1 MTIIAA
7 SHFPLY
13 AMPEQQATFSSR
25 ALLVAGPVASALFPV
40 VSLYSANPR
49 TPFLKV
55 LPSLV
60 ALAALALGVNSVFR
74 AYARSASRGALA
86 AMLFFAV
93 FFAYSSVAL
102 PVQTG
107 DAERDAVRRMA
118 YALIYLALVVAWS
131 ALLLFTRRARGAWE
145 APSRIAAVVVCAS
158 LAVAVAQTMWGA
170 LAFGPVMGAPA
181 PVDVVGRRPDIYHVI
196 LDGYSRAD
204 VLRELYYLDNS
215 EFVAALEQR
224 GFYVASEARA
234 NYNQTYLSLASM
246 LSLEYLPEFSPLPGA
261 GFRSEIG
268 DTMVRRNLVV
278 DKLRARGY
286 RFVNIASA
294 DDITGN
300 NGNADVE
307 LAGSSGIDVGEFEL
321 QLVLKTPLR
330 QFAGASFALFRATA
344 RQRTLSQLRSLEDAA
359 AAARPAPAYVFA
371 HVLCP
376 HPPFV
381 FAADGSD
388 SGIDAPPTLDEGAGT
403 AGGPEGYRAGY
414 REQVKFLNTRV
425 LAAVDA
431 ILAQHGEGDRPV
443 IIISSDHGGGL
454 EYELRRPDASPEW
467 ARWGRTG
474 ILQAV
479 LAPDEVKRTLYP
491 GMTPVNTY
499 RILFDGLFDEKLGL
513 LPDRSYWAEW
523 DGPYRAHEV
532 GAAELAVRPAVEQP
546 QP

>member
-1 MTIIAA
+1 
-7 SHFPLY
+7 
-13 AMPEQQATFSSR
+13 MPAQRATFSTR

-49 TPFLKV
+49 TPFFGV

-60 ALAALALGVNSVFR
+60 ALAALALGVNAVFR
-74 AYARSASRGALA
+74 SYARSATRGALA
-86 AMLFFAV
+86 AMLFFV
-93 FFAYSSVAL
+93 VLFAYGPVAL
-102 PVQTG
+102 PVETG
-107 DAERDAVRRMA
+107 DAERDALRRMVF
-118 YALIYLALVVAWS
+118 ALIYLALVVAWS
-131 ALLLFTRRARGAWE
+131 ALLLFARRARGAWD
-145 APSRIAAVVVCAS
+145 APARIASVVVCAS
-158 LAVAVAQTMWGA
+158 LAVAVAQTVWGA
-170 LAFGPVMGAPA
+170 LAIRPVVGAPPA
-181 PVDVVGRRPDIYHVI
+181 TVEVAGRRPDIYHVI

-224 GFYVASEARA
+224 GFYVAAEARA

-246 LSLEYLPEFSPLPGA
+246 LSLEYLPEVSTLPGA

-268 DTMVRRNLVV
+268 DTMVRHNLVV
-278 DKLRARGY
+278 EKLRARGY

-330 QFAGASFALFRATA
+330 QFAGSSFALFRATA

-479 LAPDEVKRTLYP
+479 LAPDEVKRKLYP